1 MENKKRKREIQSDE
15 VPTLEIPISELVE
28 QETDW
33 SPGEKEARYV
43 VIRGGLRVSD
53 KDYPE
58 QSDPRAIAEMNFWR
72 KVINRWPDGTKVEI
86 VQYDKKR
93 HRIW

>member
-1 MENKKRKREIQSDE
+1 MLNKKRTKGIQPDEI
-15 VPTLEIPISELVE
+15 PTLEIPISEMVE

-33 SPGEKEARYV
+33 SPGEREIRYV
-43 VIRGGLRVSD
+43 IVRSGLRVSD

-72 KVINRWPDGTKVEI
+72 KVISRWPDGTKVEI
-86 VQYDKKR
+86 VQYDKKK